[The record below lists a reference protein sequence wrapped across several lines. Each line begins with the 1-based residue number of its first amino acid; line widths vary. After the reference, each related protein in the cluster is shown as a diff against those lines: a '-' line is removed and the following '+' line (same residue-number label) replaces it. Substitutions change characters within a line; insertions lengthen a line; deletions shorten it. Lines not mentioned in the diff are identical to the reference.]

1 MNTFLI
7 QAFFMHH
14 RMSHDFFI
22 KFCGHELSLK
32 IKCFE
37 ILNKIRSWKVLIK
50 YWKLPLY
57 DVQLENKIKWKSQ
70 SARCLSKHMFRGGSR
85 TAATSKVELFVIIVN
100 GWKLN
105 VQKAVHCFFWSLSLL
120 DLGFL
125 FLLSILFHKS
135 VFIQYIMVKDYEM
148 LKHTSS
154 FDSS

>member
-1 MNTFLI
+1 
-7 QAFFMHH
+7 
-14 RMSHDFFI
+14 
-22 KFCGHELSLK
+22 
-32 IKCFE
+32 
-37 ILNKIRSWKVLIK
+37 
-50 YWKLPLY
+50 
-57 DVQLENKIKWKSQ
+57 
-70 SARCLSKHMFRGGSR
+70 MFRGGSR

-105 VQKAVHCFFWSLSLL
+105 VQKAVHWFFWSLSLL

-125 FLLSILFHKS
+125 FLLSISFHKS